1 MGEPIRSPG
10 VPLARLRPLTPLSH
24 YLGAKASAWCSR
36 APRRCAWR
44 GGGALSKAPSA
55 GPARPAFLA
64 GKVGAFPCRWIM
76 GLGSRNRAPG
86 PQCGSELTPSPSV
99 GHGDA
104 LAGAAT
110 TPSIPPAS
118 RFCKEQQCPSQHP
131 ATPRATP
138 VRSLRQTCTGP
149 PSCPPPVL
157 PTCCPKSSQ
166 GGDGH
171 HWPRQSELKGGK
183 GLQHPCA
190 ELPTATSQGR
200 YEHITPL
207 CAGNPPPPNLRLPQ
221 APKALES
228 HSQLLIKQPS
238 AAPESQALPWHCC
251 RAGSWT

>member
-1 MGEPIRSPG
+1 MQPCSP
-10 VPLARLRPLTPLSH
+10 PLRLV
-24 YLGAKASAWCSR
+24 
-36 APRRCAWR
+36 
-44 GGGALSKAPSA
+44 GGDALSKAPSP
-55 GPARPAFLA
+55 GPARPAFLT
-64 GKVGAFPCRWIM
+64 GKVGAFSRRRIT
-76 GLGSRNRAPG
+76 GLGSCNRAPG

-104 LAGAAT
+104 LAGVAT

-118 RFCKEQQCPSQHP
+118 RFCREQQCPSQHP
-131 ATPRATP
+131 AIPRATP
-138 VRSLRQTCTGP
+138 VCSLRQTCTRP
-149 PSCPPPVL
+149 PSCPSAAL

-171 HWPRQSELKGGK
+171 TCQRELKGSK

-200 YEHITPL
+200 YENITPL
-207 CAGNPPPPNLRLPQ
+207 CAGNPSLPPNLRLPQ